1 MLTSASISGKDV
13 FLLKRIA
20 VAPTEEVFIDE
31 KLWETIQISLSKNQ
45 IIKFDYVDRWKKKRK
60 PKDSPYQ
67 LVLENDVC
75 YLFGFDEM
83 RNADRIFS
91 LSRIKNAEIIEETF
105 TLPEDFEFDSIQA
118 LKIKDWVLS
127 AGCNARPFEPQW
139 LADEWKRNA
148 QEMSKMAEK

>member
-1 MLTSASISGKDV
+1 MKNFRKRFKFRFQKIRLLSLTTLIAGK
-13 FLLKRIA
+13 
-20 VAPTEEVFIDE
+20 
-31 KLWETIQISLSKNQ
+31 KNEN
-45 IIKFDYVDRWKKKRK
+45 RK
-60 PKDSPYQ
+60 IRPYQ

-118 LKIKDWVLS
+118 LKIKAWVLS

>member
-1 MLTSASISGKDV
+1 
-13 FLLKRIA
+13 
-20 VAPTEEVFIDE
+20 
-31 KLWETIQISLSKNQ
+31 
-45 IIKFDYVDRWKKKRK
+45 
-60 PKDSPYQ
+60 
-67 LVLENDVC
+67 
-75 YLFGFDEM
+75 M

-105 TLPEDFEFDSIQA
+105 TLPEDFEFDSTQA

>member
-1 MLTSASISGKDV
+1 MKNFRKRFKFRFQKIRLLSLTTLIAGK
-13 FLLKRIA
+13 
-20 VAPTEEVFIDE
+20 
-31 KLWETIQISLSKNQ
+31 KNEN
-45 IIKFDYVDRWKKKRK
+45 RK
-60 PKDSPYQ
+60 IRPYQ

-118 LKIKDWVLS
+118 LKNKSLGFIRRLQ
-127 AGCNARPFEPQW
+127 CTPF
-139 LADEWKRNA
+139 
-148 QEMSKMAEK
+148 

>member
-1 MLTSASISGKDV
+1 MKNFRKRFKFRFQKIRLLSLTT
-13 FLLKRIA
+13 LIA
-20 VAPTEEVFIDE
+20 EKKTE
-31 KLWETIQISLSKNQ
+31 N
-45 IIKFDYVDRWKKKRK
+45 RK
-60 PKDSPYQ
+60 IRPYQ

-105 TLPEDFEFDSIQA
+105 TLPEDFEFDSTQA